1 MPPATPKSTHFLY
14 HDSNRGKDSL
24 PSFPQAPILLAIV
37 LCVIQ
42 NCANFQVVKPELPK
56 SDFPGAALWESF
68 RFMSRSSRSHSHYT
82 QGDTSFP
89 PYPPLTRERVSRSL
103 PWIPLC
109 GTLYLH
115 GEACAASPSPT
126 AATLRCIFSRTFLTS
141 ELICMS
147 SFLMVAV
154 KAIALAPLVPSP
166 PLRSFILW

>member
-1 MPPATPKSTHFLY
+1 M
-14 HDSNRGKDSL
+14 
-24 PSFPQAPILLAIV
+24 

-42 NCANFQVVKPELPK
+42 NCANFQVEKPELPK

-89 PYPPLTRERVSRSL
+89 PYPPLTRERASRSL

-115 GEACAASPSPT
+115 GEACAASPPPT

>member
-1 MPPATPKSTHFLY
+1 MGERTLAGGKPAKRAQPPECDKIKWSP
-14 HDSNRGKDSL
+14 G
-24 PSFPQAPILLAIV
+24 AIV

-56 SDFPGAALWESF
+56 SDFPGATLWESF

-89 PYPPLTRERVSRSL
+89 PYPPLTRERASRSL

-115 GEACAASPSPT
+115 GEACAASPHPS
-126 AATLRCIFSRTFLTS
+126 AATFRCISSRTFLAT
-141 ELICMS
+141 ELICLR
-147 SFLMVAV
+147 SFLMQAV
-154 KAIALAPLVPSP
+154 RAIAPAPFTSSP
-166 PLRSFILW
+166 PFRAFIL

>member
-1 MPPATPKSTHFLY
+1 MGSCRVESPRNVEPE
-14 HDSNRGKDSL
+14 
-24 PSFPQAPILLAIV
+24 AIV

-89 PYPPLTRERVSRSL
+89 PYPPLTRERASRSL

-115 GEACAASPSPT
+115 GEACAASPPPT